1 MPAMT
6 SPGGESQSG
15 DDLTPWE
22 RAAIS
27 IELWERAVDVSTADY
42 EALVRRLNEIY
53 EQRNAAAWRDARRL
67 TSLARSRVAAVLHG
81 DPDTIERVLRGRRSW
96 AG

>member
-1 MPAMT
+1 MT
-6 SPGGESQSG
+6 SRGGANPSG

-22 RAAIS
+22 RASVS
-27 IELWERAVDVSTADY
+27 IELWERAVDVSTVDY
-42 EALVRRLNEIY
+42 EALVRRLAEIY
-53 EQRNAAAWRDARRL
+53 EQRSPAAWRDARKL

-81 DPDTIERVLRGRRSW
+81 DSDTIERVLRGRRSW